1 MICFRHCKALVF
13 WIDRAKHPLRGK
25 RLFSIFGQLFKKASS
40 VVRQLVE
47 NSCLRSL
54 KTFVH
59 CTRSKD
65 FKTILLF
72 QRQSNCLRQFLLTY
86 ENAHHCSL
94 LMVLLSYLRV
104 GQYEFTVLKSK
115 MSIAYNAF
123 IPLQLHHILFH
134 QWMDKYTSDWQSIF
148 FFKSKWNSQEIYSE

>member
-72 QRQSNCLRQFLLTY
+72 HRQSNCLRQFLLTW
-86 ENAHHCSL
+86 ECSSL
-94 LMVLLSYLRV
+94 LIVDGSIILSASWAIWIHSVKIKNDHCL
-104 GQYEFTVLKSK
+104 QCIH
-115 MSIAYNAF
+115 SIAIASH
-123 IPLQLHHILFH
+123 PLSSVDGQIHIRLTVKFFL
-134 QWMDKYTSDWQSIF
+134 QIKMIQSRNI
-148 FFKSKWNSQEIYSE
+148 